1 MEKNKNKQKEAVFG
15 SINLL
20 IITFPKGRKK
30 QLWQKNGKRTVE
42 LAEGHGAL
50 YLEEGGK
57 ETICPTE

>member
-1 MEKNKNKQKEAVFG
+1 MFG

-30 QLWQKNGKRTVE
+30 QLWQKNGERTVE